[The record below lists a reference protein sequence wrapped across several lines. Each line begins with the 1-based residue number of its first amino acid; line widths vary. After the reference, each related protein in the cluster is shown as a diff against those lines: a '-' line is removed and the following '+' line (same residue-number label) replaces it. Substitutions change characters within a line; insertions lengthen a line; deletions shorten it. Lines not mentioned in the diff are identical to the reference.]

1 MQVILLKFGPN
12 KSDAPQHMNGHKSW
26 IKEGLDDGVFHIV
39 GSLDIGGGF
48 ILANEKDK
56 SELQNRLEKDPF
68 VEHDIVSIETYQIN
82 INQASGGFGQFL
94 NSK

>member
-12 KSDAPQHMNGHKSW
+12 KSHAPQHMDGHKAW
-26 IKEGLDDGVFHIV
+26 IKEGLDDGVFHII

-56 SELQNRLEKDPF
+56 SALENRLAKDPF
-68 VEHDIVSIETYQIN
+68 VKHDIVSVETYQIDV
-82 INQASGGFGQFL
+82 NQSSEAFSQF
-94 NSK
+94 KF

>member
-1 MQVILLKFGPN
+1 MQVVLLKFGPN
-12 KSDAPQHMNGHKSW
+12 KLDAPQFMEGHKAW
-26 IKEGLDDGVFHIV
+26 IKEGLDDGVFHLV

-56 SELQNRLEKDPF
+56 FALENRLEKDPF
-68 VEHDIVSIETYQIN
+68 VEHDIVLTETYQID
-82 INQASGGFGQFL
+82 INQASDGFVQFL

>member
-12 KSDAPQHMNGHKSW
+12 KSDAPQHMDGHKAW
-26 IKEGLDDGVFHIV
+26 IKEGLDDGVFHLV

-56 SELQNRLEKDPF
+56 SALEDRLVKDPF
-68 VEHDIVSIETYQIN
+68 VEHDIVSVETYQID
-82 INQASGGFGQFL
+82 INQTSEIFNQFK
-94 NSK
+94 S